1 MNPAVALTD
10 AGSPP
15 SAEGPALDAFTT
27 VFREWLAAR
36 RSELAELLD
45 PGSDFDVRVAKG
57 RELRSLLWTHDWGR
71 YGWPA
76 DMGGLG
82 GTVLHRAVVTEEL
95 YRAGWTG
102 PTVFEHT
109 EIIAPT
115 LVEYARPEFAAQVVP
130 EFLSG
135 AGVWAQGF
143 SEPEAGSDLASLRT
157 RAEIDGDDLV
167 VNGAKIWTTWAKYAD
182 WCLALVRTGTAEQRH
197 RGLTA
202 IALDV
207 RSPGVRISPIKQGNG
222 IEELAEVS
230 FTDVRVPVSQI
241 VGEVGGGWRV
251 AMYLLARER
260 GITSWLRHCGFR
272 KHLADVAATAPPAFD
287 RQLGDLVLQTAGVR
301 AVSATLLAQAAAG
314 QELGPVAAYAK
325 LLWTRTEQAV
335 FNLLRELDGERVAL
349 PGPDPSDE
357 LLYQDYLFSRI
368 VTIYGG
374 SQQMQLMTV
383 ARHILGLGSA

>member
-1 MNPAVALTD
+1 MAD
-10 AGSPP
+10 
-15 SAEGPALDAFTT
+15 EPALDAFAGEL
-27 VFREWLAAR
+27 RRWLHDRQAD
-36 RSELAELLD
+36 LAELLD
-45 PGSDFDVRVAKG
+45 PGSDFDVRVAKS
-57 RELRSLLWTHDWGR
+57 RELRDLLWRHDFGR

-82 GTVLHRAVVTEEL
+82 GTVLHRSVVIEEL
-95 YRAGWTG
+95 YKAGWTG

-115 LVEYARPEFAAQVVP
+115 LVKYARSEFARRVVP

-157 RAEIDGDDLV
+157 RAEVDGDDLV

-202 IALDV
+202 IAIDL
-207 RSPGVRISPIKQGNG
+207 RSPGVRVSPIKQGNG

-230 FTDVRVPVSQI
+230 FTDVRVPAGQV
-241 VGEVGGGWRV
+241 VGEIGGGWRV

-260 GITSWLRHCGFR
+260 GVTSWLRHCSFR
-272 KHLADVAATAPPAFD
+272 EHLAGAAGMVPAAFD

-301 AVSATLLAQAAAG
+301 AVSATLLTKAAQG
-314 QELGPVAAYAK
+314 EELGPVAAYAK
-325 LLWTRTEQAV
+325 LLWTRTEQNM
-335 FNLLRELDGERVAL
+335 FNFLRDVDGESVAL
-349 PGPDPSDE
+349 PSRDPSAE
-357 LLYQDYLFSRI
+357 LLYQDYMFSRI

-383 ARHILGLGSA
+383 ARHILGLGGT

>member
-1 MNPAVALTD
+1 VTVHASAAAL
-10 AGSPP
+10 GPFSL
-15 SAEGPALDAFTT
+15 EGPALDVFAN

-36 RSELAELLD
+36 RDELAGLLD
-45 PGSDFDVRVAKG
+45 AGSDFDARVASARK
-57 RELRSLLWTHDWGR
+57 LRKELWTHGWGR

-76 DMGGLG
+76 EAGGLG
-82 GTVLHRAVVTEEL
+82 GTILHRSVVIEEL

-102 PTVFEHT
+102 PTVYEHL

-115 LVEYARPEFAAQVVP
+115 LVHYGRPEFATRVVP
-130 EFLSG
+130 DFLNG
-135 AGVWAQGF
+135 NNAWAQGF

-157 RAEIDGDDLV
+157 RAAVDGDDLV

-182 WCLALVRTGTAEQRH
+182 WCLALVRTGTAEERH

-202 IALDV
+202 VAIDLTT
-207 RSPGVRISPIKQGNG
+207 PGVRVSPIKQGNG

-230 FTDVRVPVSQI
+230 FTDVRVPVSQVI
-241 VGEVGGGWRV
+241 GEIGGGWGV

-260 GITSWLRHCGFR
+260 GTTSWLRHCIFR
-272 KHLADVAATAPPAFD
+272 QRLAAAGPTAPESFD
-287 RQLGDLVLQTAGVR
+287 RQFGDLVLQTAGVR
-301 AVSATLLAQAAAG
+301 AVAATLMLKESAG
-314 QELGPVAAYAK
+314 EDLGPVSAYAK
-325 LLWTRTEQAV
+325 LLWTRTEQAM
-335 FNLLRELDGERVAL
+335 FNMLRDLDGEQVAL
-349 PGPDPSDE
+349 PSPAPDDE

-383 ARHILGLGSA
+383 ARHILGLGGT

>member
-1 MNPAVALTD
+1 MTAPGSTPEAQAGPAPAVAVF
-10 AGSPP
+10 
-15 SAEGPALDAFTT
+15 AEG
-27 VFREWLAAR
+27 FRDWLATRGA
-36 RSELAELLD
+36 ELAELLD
-45 PGSDFDVRVAKG
+45 PGSDFDVRVTKA
-57 RELRSLLWTHDWGR
+57 RELRELLWAHGWGR

-76 DMGGLG
+76 HVGGRG
-82 GTVLHRAVVTEEL
+82 GSIVHRAVVTEEL

-115 LVEYARPEFAAQVVP
+115 LVQYGRPAFAARMVP
-130 EFLSG
+130 KFLSG
-135 AGVWAQGF
+135 AHVWAQGF

-157 RAEIDGDDLV
+157 RAELDGDDLV

-182 WCLALVRTGTAEQRH
+182 WCLALVRTGTSEQRH

-202 IALDV
+202 LALDL
-207 RSPGVRISPIKQGNG
+207 RSPGVRVSPIKQGNG

-230 FTDVRVPVSQI
+230 FTDVRVPAGQLI
-241 VGEVGGGWRV
+241 GEVGGGWTV

-260 GITSWLRHCGFR
+260 GTTSWLRHCGFR
-272 KHLADVAATAPPAFD
+272 QRLAKAAESAPAAFD
-287 RQLGDLVLQTAGVR
+287 RELGELALQTAGVR
-301 AVSATLLAQAAAG
+301 AVAATLLAQEAAG
-314 QELGPVAAYAK
+314 QDLGPLSAYGK
-325 LLWTRTEQAV
+325 LLWTRTEQAL
-335 FNLLRELDGERVAL
+335 FNVLRDLDGERVAL
-349 PGPDPSDE
+349 PRRHADDE

-383 ARHILGLGSA
+383 ARHILGLGGS

>member
-1 MNPAVALTD
+1 MMADV
-10 AGSPP
+10 
-15 SAEGPALDAFTT
+15 PALRAF
-27 VFREWLAAR
+27 VDDFSAWLAER
-36 RSELAELLD
+36 RADLAELLD
-45 PGSDFDVRVAKG
+45 PGSDFDVRVAKS
-57 RELRSLLWTHDWGR
+57 RELRHVLWTHDWGR

-82 GTVLHRAVVTEEL
+82 GTVLHRSVVIEEL
-95 YRAGWTG
+95 YKAGWTG

-115 LVEYARPEFAAQVVP
+115 LVEYARPEFAERVVP

-157 RAEIDGDDLV
+157 RAEVDGDDLV

-202 IALDV
+202 IAIDL
-207 RSPGVRISPIKQGNG
+207 RSAGVRVSPIKQGNG

-230 FTDVRVPVSQI
+230 FTDVRVPLGQVI
-241 VGEVGGGWRV
+241 GEIGGGWRV

-260 GITSWLRHCGFR
+260 GVTSWLRHCSFR
-272 KHLADVAATAPPAFD
+272 KHLAHGAAQAPAAFD

-301 AVSATLLAQAAAG
+301 AVSATLLAKAAQG
-314 QELGPVAAYAK
+314 EELGPVAAYAK
-325 LLWTRTEQAV
+325 LLWTRTEQNI
-335 FNLLRELDGERVAL
+335 FNFLRDLDGEQVAL
-349 PGPDPSDE
+349 PSPDPSDE
-357 LLYQDYLFSRI
+357 LLYQDYMFSRI
-368 VTIYGG
+368 LTIYGG

-383 ARHILGLGSA
+383 ARHILGLGGP